1 MALETADGYLDSVK
15 ALGLGAHILGKKT
28 GDLHEHGLVKP
39 SFPYLEGR
47 LTLRRMNARSI

>member
-28 GDLHEHGLVKP
+28 GDLYEHGLVKP